1 MASPK
6 VRGAFLVCPKT
17 GRIVGFKSTSRVVR
31 WLLPVL
37 GFIALLWYL
46 LRVLPKASRA
56 MYPCQRIAAPLASGF
71 VGYLLAFPVAV
82 LACRK
87 ARQNLQRARY
97 WLAAFGFIVA
107 VIAAVM
113 SLKLS
118 SDEAHAWI
126 AAADPNQPI
135 GQAYGVYP
143 GRVVWAHAPDATRWA
158 GPMAG
163 EVFYPGS
170 NIYWFATNNTDQA
183 VVTRM
188 MAQGLRELTGQQTV
202 SSAWNAV
209 FTHFNVAHHGR
220 TNGYLPGEKI
230 MIKVNLTT
238 AFRGSCYTTPTPGRR
253 VYDWIDGNS
262 YLWNGIGNSPQMLHA
277 LLSQLV
283 YEVGVPQTNITVGD
297 PCSLFAN
304 YLYEPLTND
313 FPNVRYLD
321 FVGLSNR
328 TAVAFSSV
336 PFNWSGPPSSATNQD
351 WVPSS
356 YASADYLID
365 CAVLKS
371 SGAGVTLCGKNHYGS
386 LGRTPVDA
394 GYYDLHQSLPYIVTG
409 MGKYRAIVDLM
420 GHPDIGGKTLI
431 CFLDALYAGRLWN
444 GDPQKWL
451 LPPFGDGAGG
461 SHSNWP
467 ASVFMSEDPVAIDSV
482 GYDFLAAE
490 WPDDVLAD
498 SLQGGAED
506 YLHEAALADNPPSGT
521 IYRPGG
527 QRLPSLGVHE
537 HWNNASDKQYS
548 RNLGT
553 SNGIELVYSYIAP
566 TKFLMD
572 GAVDSIG
579 YRIATNGAMS
589 LFTAVHGATLYVAA
603 RSAGTNGPNDHFIFV
618 SEAVGPLGPAPWS
631 KSGQVAFDIFNK
643 PYLGQKGATN
653 VISWSNG
660 GASSTCAAALSTN
673 GYMEG
678 TIDLVQVF
686 GIVPQTLYIAF
697 APYAVGTGGAL
708 ASASQ
713 VPAGNGNGTIESN
726 EFIAVPTVAI
736 RDEDLDGTLDSLDPA
751 RGFRVRNVVLT
762 AGGFALDWPCI
773 PAHTYRVY
781 YTDDLTQE
789 FQPLSGDLV
798 AAQRQFSVAYTNN
811 TTSAHRFY
819 RIRLVP

>member
-1 MASPK
+1 MPK
-6 VRGAFLVCPKT
+6 LRGLFSACPKT
-17 GRIVGFKSTSRVVR
+17 GRIVGFKSTSPLLR
-31 WLLPVL
+31 WLFPVF

-46 LRVLPKASRA
+46 IRVLPKPSRA

-71 VGYLLAFPVAV
+71 VGYLLTFPVAV

-87 ARQNLQRARY
+87 AHRHLRVARY
-97 WLAAFGFIVA
+97 WLAAFGFVAA
-107 VIAAVM
+107 VIAIVM
-113 SLKLS
+113 SLRFS

-135 GQAYGVYP
+135 GQAYGIHP
-143 GRVVWAHAPDATRWA
+143 GRVVWVHAPEATRWP
-158 GPMAG
+158 GPTAG

-183 VVTRM
+183 TVARM

-202 SSAWNAV
+202 SGAWNAV
-209 FTHFNVAHHGR
+209 FTHFNVTHHSQ

-230 MIKVNLTT
+230 MIKLNFTT
-238 AFRGSCYTTPTPGRR
+238 TFRGSCYTTPTPGRR
-253 VYDWIDGNS
+253 VYDWMDGNS
-262 YLWNGIGNSPQMLHA
+262 YVWNGAANSPQMVHA
-277 LLSQLV
+277 LLSQLI
-283 YEVGVPQTNITVGD
+283 YEVGIPQTNITVGD
-297 PCSLFAN
+297 PCCLFAN

-321 FVGLSNR
+321 LIGLSNR

-336 PFNWSGPPSSATNQD
+336 PFNWSGPPSDTTNQD

-356 YASADYLID
+356 YASANYLIN
-365 CAVLKS
+365 CAVLKTS
-371 SGAGVTLCGKNHYGS
+371 SAGVTLCGKNHYGS
-386 LGRTPVDA
+386 LSRTPIDA

-431 CFLDALYAGRLWN
+431 CFLDALYAGRSWN
-444 GDPQKWL
+444 GITQKWS

-461 SHSNWP
+461 SRSNWP
-467 ASVFMSEDPVAIDSV
+467 SSIFMSEDPVAIDSV

-490 WPDDVLAD
+490 WPDDVLAAN
-498 SLQGGAED
+498 LQGGAED

-521 IYRPGG
+521 IYRPSG
-527 QRLPSLGVHE
+527 QRLSSLGVHE

-553 SNGIELVYSYIAP
+553 GSGIELVYSYIPP
-566 TKFLMD
+566 TNFLMD

-589 LFTAVHGATLYVAA
+589 LFAAVHGATLYVAA
-603 RSAGTNGPNDHFIFV
+603 RSAGTNGPNDHFVFV
-618 SEAVGPLGPAPWS
+618 NEALSPLGPAPWS

-643 PYLGQKGATN
+643 PYLGQKGTTN

-660 GASSTCAAALSTN
+660 GASSTCAAAASTN

-678 TIDLVQVF
+678 TIDLVQAF
-686 GIVPQTLYIAF
+686 GTVPQTLYIAF
-697 APYAVGTGGAL
+697 AAYAVGNGGGL
-708 ASASQ
+708 ASACQ

-726 EFIAVPTVAI
+726 EFIAVPTAVI
-736 RDEDLDGTLDSLDPA
+736 GDEDLDGTLDSLDPT
-751 RGFRVRNVVLT
+751 REFRVRNAAPTV
-762 AGGFALDWPCI
+762 GGFALNWPSI
-773 PAHTYRVY
+773 PAHIYRVY

-789 FQPLSGDLV
+789 FQLLSGDLL
-798 AAQRQFSVAYTNN
+798 AAQRQFSMAYTNN
-811 TTSAHRFY
+811 TTSTHRFY
-819 RIRLVP
+819 RIHLAP

>member
-1 MASPK
+1 M
-6 VRGAFLVCPKT
+6 VCPKT

-31 WLLPVL
+31 WLFPVL

-46 LRVLPKASRA
+46 IRVLPKPSRA

-71 VGYLLAFPVAV
+71 TGYVLAFPVAV
-82 LACRK
+82 LAFRK
-87 ARQNLQRARY
+87 ARQNLWRARH
-97 WLAAFGFIVA
+97 WLAAFCFVVA
-107 VIAAVM
+107 VVGAAI

-118 SDEAHAWI
+118 SNEARAWVS
-126 AAADPNQPI
+126 AAGANQPI
-135 GQAYGVYP
+135 GQAYGIHP
-143 GRVVWAHAPDATRWA
+143 GRVVWVYAPEATRWA

-183 VVTRM
+183 IVARM
-188 MAQGLRELTGQQTV
+188 MAQGLQELTGQQTV
-202 SSAWNAV
+202 SGAWSAV
-209 FTHFNVAHHGR
+209 FTHFNIAHHGQ

-253 VYDWIDGNS
+253 VYDWMDGNS
-262 YLWNGIGNSPQMLHA
+262 YLWNGSANSPQMLHA

-304 YLYEPLTND
+304 YLYEPLAND

-321 FVGLSNR
+321 LVGLSNR
-328 TAVAFSSV
+328 TAVAYSNV
-336 PFNWSGPPSSATNQD
+336 PFNWSGPPSGATNQD
-351 WVPSS
+351 WVPSL
-356 YASADYLID
+356 YASANYLID

-386 LGRTPVDA
+386 LGRTPIDA
-394 GYYDLHQSLPYIVTG
+394 GYYDLHQSLPYIVPG
-409 MGKYRAIVDLM
+409 LGQYRAVVDLM
-420 GHPDIGGKTLI
+420 GHPDVGGKTLL

-444 GDPQKWL
+444 GSPQKWS

-461 SHSNWP
+461 SRSNWP
-467 ASVFMSEDPVAIDSV
+467 SSLFVSEDPVAIDSV
-482 GYDFLAAE
+482 GYDFLATE
-490 WPDDVLAD
+490 WPDDVLAAN
-498 SLQGGAED
+498 LQGGAED

-521 IYRPGG
+521 IYQPGG
-527 QRLPSLGVHE
+527 QRLSSLGVHE

-553 SNGIELVYSYIAP
+553 SNGIELVYLYIAP
-566 TKFLMD
+566 TNFLMD

-603 RSAGTNGPNDHFIFV
+603 RSASTNGPNDHFIFV
-618 SEAVGPLGPAPWS
+618 TEAVSPLGPAPWS

-643 PYLGQKGATN
+643 PYLGQKGTTN

-660 GASSTCAAALSTN
+660 GTSATCAAAASTN

-678 TIDLVQVF
+678 TINLVQVF
-686 GIVPQTLYIAF
+686 GSVPQTLYVAF

-708 ASASQ
+708 VSASQ

-726 EFIAVPTVAI
+726 EFIAVPTAAI

-751 RGFRVRNVVLT
+751 RGFRVRDAGVT
-762 AGGFALDWPCI
+762 AGSFTLSWPCI

-789 FQPLSGDLV
+789 FQSLSGDCV
-798 AAQRQFSVAYTNN
+798 AAQGQFSMGYTNA
-811 TTSAHRFY
+811 TTSTRRFY
-819 RIRLVP
+819 RVRLVNP